1 MQTAYDSNNALLRSV
16 PTCGDFVRFCE
27 SDHLGFVQLADTVEL
42 ADEQGF
48 AVLNDGIPVLN
59 DGIPFAG
66 LCIDS
71 GTLAGGMVIST
82 IENVTIANR
91 LDMEISSWYRRLW
104 LSLIACESAALE
116 ANEVA

>member
-48 AVLNDGIPVLN
+48 AVVS